1 MVAMYTIAGQK
12 IGSHWLSM
20 ATLASTFGLAY
31 WGLSGPSKKQTQT
44 PPIKAQSAD
53 EESFIKE
60 FLKNAE
66 VEEQKAKH

>member
-1 MVAMYTIAGQK
+1 MYNIAGAK
-12 IGSHWLSM
+12 IGSHYLAM
-20 ATLASTFGLAY
+20 ATLALTFGGSYYAM
-31 WGLSGPSKKQTQT
+31 SGPSKKQTTT

-66 VEEQKAKH
+66 AEEKKAKH